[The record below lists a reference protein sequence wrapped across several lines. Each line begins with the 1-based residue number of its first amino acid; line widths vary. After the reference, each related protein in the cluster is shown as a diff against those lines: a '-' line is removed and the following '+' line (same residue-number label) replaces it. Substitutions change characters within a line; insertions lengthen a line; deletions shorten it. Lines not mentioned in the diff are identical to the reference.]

1 MRLRILSLMRKEFA
15 ELRQSP
21 RLLVLLIVAPIVQL
35 TMLGYAATT
44 DIKNVPMV
52 VADGDRSAL
61 SRRLIEQF
69 DASPHFE
76 IAA

>member
-1 MRLRILSLMRKEFA
+1 MSRRVLTLMWKEFA

-21 RLLVLLIVAPIVQL
+21 RLLGLLIVAPIVQL

-44 DIKNVPMV
+44 DVKNVPIV
-52 VADGDRSAL
+52 VVDGDRTVL

-69 DASPHFE
+69 DASPHF
-76 IAA
+76 